1 MRHTVI
7 GKATKA
13 LVTVVAAAFGAGM
26 LAGPAAVAADTPN
39 GNIGLPD
46 GEKGSITVHKYTDE
60 VKWLNPD
67 QKNNGTELSAPAD
80 AKVLK
85 DVSFTI
91 YKVRGLDLTKAESW
105 TGVKE
110 AKVAAGENPQQPE
123 NVTVNGKTYQIDRDS
138 TRTVTTNE
146 RGIAAFTNLDLGL
159 YYVVESGIGNNPITK
174 KAAPFFITIP
184 YAAQQGNWNYN
195 PHVYPKNT
203 VNTSGEKIADTTDTA
218 KVGDIITWDITQ
230 TLPGSEDGYT
240 AIGAVDPLDTN
251 LALAKAD
258 KSEIPFD
265 GSSEEALK
273 EAVSVM
279 IGSETIDSD
288 LFTVT
293 PVPVADGRHAIRVEL
308 VKGDDGKIS
317 DPYLQGLLAGTPV
330 VKISIRT
337 IVKTM
342 PANGEVPNTAYKIIN
357 EYDPFNAPGNPGNP
371 DNPGGETP
379 PPGIPTVET
388 PRFGDYAFKKVD
400 DTTAKNALEGAVFEV
415 KDGNKVVA
423 QATSDKNGYVHFTGL
438 FLGKRAGNEL
448 VEKEFT
454 LVEKTAPAGYKL
466 LTQPITITVKQ
477 GAINVATDAAKFGP
491 EVVNEKSDLP
501 QLPLTGA
508 AGKVLL
514 TLTGAALIALA
525 SGTYMVSRRR
535 MRSEI

>member
-13 LVTVVAAAFGAGM
+13 LVTVVAAAFGAGI

-60 VKWLNPD
+60 VKWTDPD
-67 QKNNGTELSAPAD
+67 QMNNGTELTAPAD

-91 YKVRGLDLTKAESW
+91 YKVGGLDLTKAESW

-123 NVTVNGKTYQIDRDS
+123 NVTVNGHTYRIDRDS

-218 KVGDIITWDITQ
+218 KVGDIITWEITQ
-230 TLPGSEDGYT
+230 TLPASEGGYT
-240 AIGAVDPLDTN
+240 AVGAVDPLDPN

-258 KSEIPFD
+258 KSEISFD
-265 GSSEEALK
+265 GSADDLK

-279 IGSETIDSD
+279 IGDTELDDS

-293 PVPVADGRHAIRVEL
+293 SVPLVNNDPRHAIRVEL
-308 VKGDDGKIS
+308 MKDEHGKVLS
-317 DPYLQGLLAGTPV
+317 PPGLLKGGAV

-400 DTTAKNALEGAVFEV
+400 DTTAKNALAGAVFEV
-415 KDGNKVVA
+415 KDGDKVVA
-423 QATSDKNGYVHFTGL
+423 QATSDKNGYVHFEGL
-438 FLGKRAGNEL
+438 FLGNFQGDAAN
-448 VEKEFT
+448 VEKQFT

-466 LTQPITITVKQ
+466 LTAPITITVKQ